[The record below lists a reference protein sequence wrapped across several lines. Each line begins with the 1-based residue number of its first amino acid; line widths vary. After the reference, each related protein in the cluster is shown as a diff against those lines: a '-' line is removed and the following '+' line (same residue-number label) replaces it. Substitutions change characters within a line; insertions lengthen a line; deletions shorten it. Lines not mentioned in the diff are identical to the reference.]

1 MNLEQINEII
11 TNYNILHNLAISK
24 INVLEKLD
32 KKYRTGNYI
41 EKITFGDDEVFVYCD
56 DSYRD
61 CYDTLS
67 FSFPI
72 TWLSKADAELEE
84 LVLIEKEL
92 NAEKERKAK
101 EEKQLEEKKKT
112 EQRELE
118 EYQRLKAK
126 FES

>member
-11 TNYNILHNLAISK
+11 ANYNILYNLAISK

-41 EKITFGDDEVFVYCD
+41 EKIKFGNDEVFVYCD

-84 LVLIEKEL
+84 LVEL

-101 EEKQLEEKKKT
+101 EEKQLEYMKKI
-112 EQRELE
+112 EQKELE

-126 FES
+126 FE